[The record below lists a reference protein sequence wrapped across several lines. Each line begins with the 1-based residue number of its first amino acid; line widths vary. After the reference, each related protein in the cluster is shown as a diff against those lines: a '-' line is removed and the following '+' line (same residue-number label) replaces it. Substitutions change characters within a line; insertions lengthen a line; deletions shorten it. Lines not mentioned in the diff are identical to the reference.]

1 MSPSPADLPKAMAYL
16 ENLNYQKH
24 TIQIAGDFDMSVG
37 KKIKVEIRKAQ
48 EDVDGS
54 GIDKLQSG
62 VYLVTQI
69 EHVFDK
75 GYYQYLTIQK
85 DSSEVDLDATK

>member
-1 MSPSPADLPKAMAYL
+1 V
-16 ENLNYQKH
+16 
-24 TIQIAGDFDMSVG
+24 F
-37 KKIKVEIRKAQ
+37 
-48 EDVDGS
+48 DGS
-54 GIDKLQSG
+54 FLDKLQSG

>member
-1 MSPSPADLPKAMAYL
+1 MA
-16 ENLNYQKH
+16 
-24 TIQIAGDFDMSVG
+24 VG
-37 KKIKVEIRKAQ
+37 KKIKVEIRRAQ
-48 EDVDGS
+48 EDAEGS